1 MEPIID
7 YLKRNLRA
15 TGPKLWPLVAAELNA
30 GLPEAERVPES
41 FLRKL
46 AYGDRDNPGVKNVQP
61 LLDYFQAIDR
71 GERTLPAVPAE
82 KAVAN
87 V

>member
-1 MEPIID
+1 METIVD

-15 TGPKLWPLVAAELNA
+15 TGPKLWPLVAAEVNA
-30 GLPEAERVPES
+30 NLPESDRVPES

-61 LLDYFQAIDR
+61 LLDYFQAVDR
-71 GERTLPAVPAE
+71 GERTLPALPEPEAR
-82 KAVAN
+82 AA
-87 V
+87 